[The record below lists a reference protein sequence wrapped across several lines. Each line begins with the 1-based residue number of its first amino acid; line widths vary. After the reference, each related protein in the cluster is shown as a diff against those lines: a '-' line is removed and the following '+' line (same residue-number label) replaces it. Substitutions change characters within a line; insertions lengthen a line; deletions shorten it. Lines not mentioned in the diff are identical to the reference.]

1 MMNAAFNRTLAAAA
15 LAAALAAPASAELV
29 FTTEYG
35 IEFSTIG
42 DAGNPV
48 VPQSVGPSLYLGT
61 PPTLIGSVNYE
72 YRIARTETT
81 VEQWAEFI
89 TAYRPHYTAGNP
101 NFLPFTG
108 RWIQWSEPQQKYV
121 YDPAFAQVATDPSWR
136 VAAAYCNWLHN
147 DKASEAWAFESG
159 AYDTSTFTF
168 NPDGTINDQAEHS
181 PAARFWIPTLDEWTK
196 AMHWDPDRYGPGD
209 GGYWVYPTSSDD
221 APVSGVPGVGHTSGG
236 LPAIPLSSYFPV
248 GSYTDVQSPWGL
260 WDGSGSEREWIET
273 IADRRFRLL
282 KGTEPGVSP
291 LFADR
296 IDRVSN
302 IGAPSGSGYGF
313 RLAAVVPAQSTTLVV
328 IGPVALIT
336 PRRRRS

>member
-1 MMNAAFNRTLAAAA
+1 MMNTASNQTLAAAA

-29 FTTEYG
+29 FTTEYR

-42 DAGNPV
+42 DIGNPV
-48 VPQSVGPSLYLGT
+48 VPRSVGPSLYLGS

-72 YRIARTETT
+72 YRMARTETT

-147 DKASEAWAFESG
+147 DKAAESWAFASG
-159 AYDTSTFTF
+159 AYNISTFTT

-181 PAARFWIPTLDEWTK
+181 PGARFWIPTLDEWTK
-196 AMHWDPDRYGPGD
+196 AMHWDPNRYGPGE
-209 GGYWVYPTSSDD
+209 GGYWLYPTSIDG
-221 APVSGVPGVGHTSGG
+221 APITGLPGVGQTNAGLSGN
-236 LPAIPLSSYFPV
+236 PSSYFPV
-248 GSYTDVQSPWGL
+248 GSYAEVQSPWGL
-260 WDGSGSEREWIET
+260 WDGSGGTREWTEVLF
-273 IADRRFRLL
+273 DSKVRLL
-282 KGTEPGVSP
+282 KGSNVSVGP

-296 IDRVSN
+296 VDRISN
-302 IGAPSGSGYGF
+302 FGFPGGAGYGL
-313 RLAAVVPAQSTTLVV
+313 RLTAAVPSPGGWIAFTVS
-328 IGPVALIT
+328 ALLAT
-336 PRRRRS
+336 MRRRRP